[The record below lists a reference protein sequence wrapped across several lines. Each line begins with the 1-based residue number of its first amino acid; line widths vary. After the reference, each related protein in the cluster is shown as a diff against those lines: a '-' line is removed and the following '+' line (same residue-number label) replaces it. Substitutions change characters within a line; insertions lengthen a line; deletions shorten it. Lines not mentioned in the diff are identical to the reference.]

1 MKRSTVKSF
10 ITGIVAGLACLSI
23 MLVLPACSTMKAGAR
38 MISAVGQDF
47 ETMVVGT
54 EKQMKQTD
62 TEE

>member
-1 MKRSTVKSF
+1 
-10 ITGIVAGLACLSI
+10 
-23 MLVLPACSTMKAGAR
+23 MKAGAR